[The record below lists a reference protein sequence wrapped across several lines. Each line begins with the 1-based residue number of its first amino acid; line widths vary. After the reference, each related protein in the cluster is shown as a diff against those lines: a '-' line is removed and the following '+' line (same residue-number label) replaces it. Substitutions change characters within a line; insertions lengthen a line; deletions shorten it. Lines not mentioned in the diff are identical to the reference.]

1 MKKHKKLLSWLAV
14 LLFLGL
20 MIGIII
26 WNLKQ
31 GSSNLITVLLVIV
44 SLGFTFSLQYAITQ
58 TFKFKPKP
66 KKYISDSFEF
76 NLDKTLKNLEDEK
89 FVKRNTNSG
98 YSYTKIIDKTAFKV
112 TFIINAEKYLEQSE
126 QGKGSS
132 IKGLNQCEK
141 FIGFEIFLDSNEKIL
156 ANVCDFSFNG
166 KNLYYEAFYID
177 VESGLLIEPNI
188 IKIDDS
194 YVDDVTKFKKIL
206 NIIKKEE

>member
-1 MKKHKKLLSWLAV
+1 MNKHKKLLSWLAV

-20 MIGIII
+20 MIGVII

-31 GSSNLITVLLVIV
+31 GSSNIITVFLVIV
-44 SLGFTFSLQYAITQ
+44 SLGFTFSLQFAITQ
-58 TFKFKPKP
+58 TFRFKPKP
-66 KKYISDSFEF
+66 KKYVSDSFEF
-76 NLDKTLKNLEDEK
+76 DLDKTLSNLEENK

-98 YSYTKIIDKTAFKV
+98 YSYTKIVDKTAFKV
-112 TFIINAEKYLEQSE
+112 TFIISAEKYLEQSE

-132 IKGLNQCEK
+132 IKGLNQCDK
-141 FIGFEIFLDSNEKIL
+141 FIGFEVFLDSNEKIL

-188 IKIDDS
+188 IKIEDS
-194 YVDDVTKFKKIL
+194 YVEEVKKFKEIL
-206 NIIKKEE
+206 NLTK